1 MNVQLLIVDPQ
12 NDFCTPA
19 QELFD
24 KQGNKLKDEPR
35 ARGAS
40 LYVPGANED
49 MQRLAAM
56 IRRLSTKIDD
66 IHVTLDSHRMVQIFH
81 PIFWKDAHGKHPNPF
96 TVISV
101 DDVEKGKWVTTNPAY
116 ARVALE
122 YVRSLAA
129 NKRYVLCIWPYHCLI
144 GTWGHSVHADVSEAL
159 LRWEEDNFAVVDYVT
174 KGSNIT
180 TEHYSGVKAEV
191 VDAMDPTTMLNTELI
206 GILNKADLI
215 PFGGEALSHCI
226 ANTVG
231 DIAAEFGDDNVK
243 KLVLLEDCTSNVPG
257 FEQLGK
263 DFVAKMIKKGM
274 QVAKSTDFLK

>member
-24 KQGNKLKDEPR
+24 KQGKKLKDEPR

-56 IRRLSTKIDD
+56 ILRLSTKLDD

-81 PIFWKDAHGKHPNPF
+81 PIFWKDAHGRHPSPF

-116 ARVALE
+116 ARVALD

-144 GTWGHSVHADVSEAL
+144 GTWGHSVHSDVSEAL

-180 TEHYSGVKAEV
+180 TEHYSGVRAEV
-191 VDAMDPTTMLNTELI
+191 IDPMDPTTMLNTELI

-215 PFGGEALSHCI
+215 PFGGEALSHCL
-226 ANTVG
+226 ANTLSDV
-231 DIAAEFGDDNVK
+231 AAEFGDDNVK

-263 DFVAKMIKKGM
+263 DFVAKMVKKGM